1 MSKKKTLTSSDLIR
15 QVTGQP
21 VYRNYTV
28 ESVDEESR
36 TVELAFSSEYS
47 VERWF
52 GYEVL
57 DHSSGAVRMERFE
70 AGASALVNHDWDD
83 LVGVIESARVE
94 KEMGVPLFASVL
106 AHGRRK
112 FGKTLKMA
120 FVSTFLSAT
129 SCMRWC
135 WRVMK
140 MMFALTA

>member
-36 TVELAFSSEYS
+36 TVELAFSSEYP

-57 DHSSGAVRMERFE
+57 IIPLVRYEW
-70 AGASALVNHDWDD
+70 SALRR
-83 LVGVIESARVE
+83 AR
-94 KEMGVPLFASVL
+94 L
-106 AHGRRK
+106 R
-112 FGKTLKMA
+112 
-120 FVSTFLSAT
+120 
-129 SCMRWC
+129 
-135 WRVMK
+135 
-140 MMFALTA
+140 